1 MRRNREGVQWLWKD
15 GRSWPGKLR
24 GFLGGIKHLMA
35 GDHTIVVESQS
46 ALFSAS
52 PPPPQCLAA
61 WVGTARQCV
70 AGFIQGWGGATRGDR
85 RGEPKGFRGPAKM
98 LLNDRLCPRRW
109 MWERSQDR
117 TGRTNR
123 KEAEDRGPRKSVG
136 ARPLHGGRSRS
147 GEARLLAGSPSAWMV
162 MSSRKTAEG
171 MGWGK
176 AVSQE
181 PKSLVNEEA
190 GPARPVVTRVE

>member
-1 MRRNREGVQWLWKD
+1 
-15 GRSWPGKLR
+15 
-24 GFLGGIKHLMA
+24 MA

-70 AGFIQGWGGATRGDR
+70 AGFIQGWGGATRGDG

-98 LLNDRLCPRRW
+98 LLNDRLWPRRW

-123 KEAEDRGPRKSVG
+123 KEAEDRGPRKG
-136 ARPLHGGRSRS
+136 CG
-147 GEARLLAGSPSAWMV
+147 GEATGWRALEERRGQAAGRVTVCVDGDVIQKDCRGHGVGEGCKPGAKV
-162 MSSRKTAEG
+162 FGIRGGGTCTSSGDKG
-171 MGWGK
+171 
-176 AVSQE
+176 
-181 PKSLVNEEA
+181 
-190 GPARPVVTRVE
+190 